1 MLALVVGA
9 GMLGM
14 GEWHE
19 TAFAAELQVR
29 SDDTTVSILD
39 GDKPVLRYRFAD
51 VVSKP
56 YADQLF
62 SPGGVQV
69 LRDTPKDHPWHHG
82 LMLAVIVDKVNF
94 WEENTPECGK
104 QRHKELA
111 VTKAAAKDGVAL
123 DQIGDVVHWTRLDS
137 DEPLMI
143 ERRTIAV
150 LKAAGLDATLI
161 SWHSRLE
168 VPPGTESITITGN
181 HYHGLGMRFI
191 ESMDTGNRFFNAD
204 DAAGEVVRR
213 EERLTPTK
221 WCAITGNA
229 DGKPV
234 TVAIFDHPQN
244 VRYPARMFTMP
255 RAFAY
260 LSATRNEWKEPLV
273 VKADKPLELTY
284 GVALWDGEV
293 DKATVERL
301 YQRWLGASSNR

>member
-1 MLALVVGA
+1 MINRHFSVMLALVVGA

-39 GDKPVLRYRFAD
+39 GDKPVLRYRFAE

-62 SPGGVQV
+62 SPAGVQV
-69 LRDTPKDHPWHHG
+69 LRDTPKDHAWHHG

-104 QRHKELA
+104 QRPKGLP
-111 VTKAAAKDGVAL
+111 VTEAASQDGVARTL
-123 DQIGDVVHWTRLDS
+123 ISELVHWTHVDS

-143 ERRTIAV
+143 ERRTITV

-161 SWHSRLE
+161 NWRSRLE
-168 VPPGTESITITGN
+168 VPPGKESITITGN

-191 ESMDTGNRFFNAD
+191 ESMDTGSRFFNAD
-204 DAAGEVVRR
+204 DKTGAKVDGDRR
-213 EERLTPTK
+213 LAPWR
-221 WCAITGNA
+221 G
-229 DGKPV
+229 G
-234 TVAIFDHPQN
+234 
-244 VRYPARMFTMP
+244 
-255 RAFAY
+255 
-260 LSATRNEWKEPLV
+260 
-273 VKADKPLELTY
+273 
-284 GVALWDGEV
+284 
-293 DKATVERL
+293 
-301 YQRWLGASSNR
+301 